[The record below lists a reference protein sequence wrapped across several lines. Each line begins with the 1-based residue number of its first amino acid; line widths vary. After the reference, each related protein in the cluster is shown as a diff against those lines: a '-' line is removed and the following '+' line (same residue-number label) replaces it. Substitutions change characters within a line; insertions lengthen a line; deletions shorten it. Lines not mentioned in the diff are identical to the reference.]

1 MALSRFRTAFRALT
15 LALVLCAVGVS
26 TAYAAP
32 LRALLLTGQ
41 NNHDWRSTTPFLKQ
55 QLEATGRFAVDV
67 TEDPSHLSLGDLRAY
82 DVLIDNYF
90 GDAWSEATNAAFLQY
105 LDEGGGVV
113 VIHAADNAFVGWA
126 EFESLVG
133 ALWRAGTGHGT
144 RHRYVVTL
152 KQPEHPILRGLSHF
166 LHTPDELYHKLQW
179 SPDSQAEV
187 IADAYSRPEE
197 GGTGNYEPMLIVNR
211 WGRGRM
217 FHTAMGHDNV
227 SLGDPVHAV
236 ILARG
241 AEWAATGKVTLAVP
255 ADLPNEYLT
264 SSVDPEEAKGK
275 WQALGLSPEVAARI
289 ATAATPPDTAAALA
303 AAIAAG
309 DGAARV
315 SARQRIVHLGSYGLV
330 ELMNLLAAHPDLKE
344 IAETDMLVLAGL
356 SSADRETA
364 KPIASWAAM
373 RLEQSNDLEIQ
384 RSAIRVLG
392 LAGSSVA
399 ISALEDRLG
408 DADLGDDAIEALS
421 RIPGAMATASLTQY
435 LRTAPDL
442 RKPKVLVALGER
454 GDLAAVKRVIE
465 ALSSKDAGVAAAAT
479 RALGSLPTPE
489 AAEALTQAL
498 THDQPLVR
506 ACAAIALLEQA
517 IGLADTGQSAAAR
530 AAAQTVLKS
539 ARSDVDAAAAA
550 RVLGLVG
557 DQEALDT
564 LRQLAKAGRPLVRV
578 AATEAI
584 GRVTAV
590 DPEPALLELA
600 DADLEEVV
608 LAALP
613 LLGAR
618 GTDPAIEKLSAITR
632 DEARAM
638 DVRAAA
644 ASAVGRTSSPRTV
657 DALLKLID
665 AWSPDAVHSA
675 AFAALLAVGRGLASS
690 DPVAATDSARWLYY
704 CARTSAQKAAALHLA
719 GDAPCD
725 RTVGLFDTVVRT
737 ALTELTGDDLAGAAH
752 AAVAV
757 ASGLL
762 AEKKQAELESLCL
775 LALEKAPVQPYAQQI
790 ADKLTQSGSKVSV
803 AGLQGFVTKWQII
816 GPFPNDNGIAFSLA
830 YAPEEKVDL
839 AAAVTLAGTELRW
852 KAFESPDAM
861 GRVNLREVVA
871 PEDNV
876 AAYAYAE
883 VTSASDTDALLKLGS
898 DDGIVAWVNGEKVHA
913 MDAARPV
920 TVDQDV
926 VRVHLKAGSNAL
938 LLKVLQGSGDW
949 GFCCRVTDPD
959 GRPIRGE

>member
-1 MALSRFRTAFRALT
+1 MVLSRSRTVLRVLT
-15 LALVLCAVGVS
+15 LALALCVVGVS
-26 TAYAAP
+26 TACAAP

-41 NNHDWRSTTPFLKQ
+41 NNHDWRSTTPFLKE
-55 QLEATGRFAVDV
+55 QLEMTGRFTVDV
-67 TEDPSHLSLGDLRAY
+67 TEDPSQLSLGDLRAY

-105 LDEGGGVV
+105 LSEGGGVV

-152 KQPEHPILRGLSHF
+152 TQPEHPILRGLSHF
-166 LHTPDELYHKLQW
+166 LHAPDELYHKLQW

-197 GGTGNYEPMLIVNR
+197 GGTGAYEPMLIVNR

-227 SLGDPVHAV
+227 SFANPAHAV

-255 ADLPNEYLT
+255 SDLPNEYLT
-264 SSVDPEEAKGK
+264 SDVDPEAAKGK
-275 WQALGLSPEVAARI
+275 WQALGLSAEIAAKI
-289 ATAATPPDTAAALA
+289 VDAATPPETAAALA
-303 AAIAAG
+303 EAIAAG

-364 KPIASWAAM
+364 KPVASWAAL
-373 RLEQSNDLEIQ
+373 RLEQSTDPEVQ

-392 LAGSSVA
+392 VAGSSVA
-399 ISALEDRLG
+399 ISALEDRL
-408 DADLGDDAIEALS
+408 DDETLGDDAIEALS
-421 RIPGAMATASLTQY
+421 RIPGAMATSALTQY

-442 RKPKVLVALGER
+442 RKSRVLLALGER
-454 GDLAAVKRVIE
+454 GDLAAVKRIVE
-465 ALSSKDAGVAAAAT
+465 ALASTDAGVAAAAT
-479 RALGSLPTPE
+479 RALGALPSPE
-489 AAEALTQAL
+489 AADALTRAL
-498 THDQPLVR
+498 EHEQPLVR
-506 ACAAIALLEQA
+506 ACAAMALLEQA
-517 IGLADTGQSAAAR
+517 RGLAASGQADVAL
-530 AAAQTVLKS
+530 AAAQSVLKS
-539 ARSDVDAAAAA
+539 SPSDVDAAGAA
-550 RVLGLVG
+550 RVLGAINS
-557 DQEALDT
+557 QEALER
-564 LRQLAKAGRPLVRV
+564 LQELATTGRPLVRV

-584 GRVTAV
+584 GHITAV
-590 DPEPALLELA
+590 DAEPTLLGLA
-600 DADLEEVV
+600 DSDLQEVV

-613 LLGAR
+613 LLGGR
-618 GTDPAIEKLSAITR
+618 GTDAALEKLSAITH

-638 DVRAAA
+638 GVRAAA

-657 DALLKLID
+657 EALLKLID

-675 AFAALLAVGRGLASS
+675 AFTALLAVGRGLAPT
-690 DPVAATDSARWLYY
+690 DPAAATDSARWLHY
-704 CARTSAQKAAALHLA
+704 CARTSAQKAEALHLA

-757 ASGLL
+757 ATGLL
-762 AEKKQAELESLCL
+762 AEGKSAELEGLCL
-775 LALEKAPVQPYAQQI
+775 LTLEKAPIQPYAQQM
-790 ADKLTQSGSKVSV
+790 AEKLAQSGSKVSV

-816 GPFPNDNGIAFSLA
+816 GPFPNDNGVAFSVA

-839 AAAVTLAGTELRW
+839 AAAVTSGGGELRW
-852 KAFESPDAM
+852 KLFESADAM

-871 PEDNV
+871 PKDNV

-883 VTSASDTDALLKLGS
+883 ITSPSDTDALLKMGS

-920 TVDQDV
+920 AVDQDV
-926 VRVHLKAGSNAL
+926 VKVRLKAGSNAL
-938 LLKVLQGSGDW
+938 LLKILQGSGDW

-959 GRPIRGE
+959 GRPMAM